1 MNPNFNIPLCKQ
13 QKKNPAQSFKTITAN
28 AAEINKTADKDKL
41 LWRQHGLRK
50 KLLWFLI

>member
-1 MNPNFNIPLCKQ
+1 MRKVLKQ
-13 QKKNPAQSFKTITAN
+13 LQQMPPKSKPKV
-28 AAEINKTADKDKL
+28 DKDKL